1 MHHLLDNTIST
12 TLLFFQISTDNQLFG
27 SIIIHSGSRN
37 IIHGIREQ
45 RQLDEAP
52 SAYKDIDL
60 VMANQ
65 RDLVEPLVEL
75 SPIAVIKGD

>member
-1 MHHLLDNTIST
+1 M
-12 TLLFFQISTDNQLFG
+12 
-27 SIIIHSGSRN
+27 IHSGSRN

-75 SPIAVIKGD
+75 SPIAVIKGDWA